1 MNNTS
6 FLFILTN
13 CVAVVNLLLVIYSSL
28 LIKKHDYIVV
38 RIISMTLSLVVYA
51 LGFCW
56 SSVIINVFTILRD
69 TYNDHVKKPKTAII
83 VFFCISGTLL
93 TILVNHIIAGNY
105 SSATLFS
112 MKYTY
117 YIPALSFI
125 VFTLCIFKAK
135 NAAQMKI
142 ATAIDILFWVIYDFQ
157 NFMIVNVI
165 QDLFLIFLPFI
176 EYYFEQIKKEFSV
189 SEIQTIGSIYS

>member
-38 RIISMTLSLVVYA
+38 RIISMTLNLVVYV

-69 TYNDHVKKPKTAII
+69 AYNDHAKKPKTAII
-83 VFFCISGTLL
+83 AFFCISGTLITVL
-93 TILVNHIIAGNY
+93 VKHILAGNF
-105 SSATLFS
+105 SSVTLFS
-112 MKYTY
+112 IKYTY

-125 VFTLCIFKAK
+125 VFTVCIFKAK

-142 ATAIDILFWVIYDFQ
+142 ATAIDILFWVVYDFQ

-165 QDLFLIFLPFI
+165 QDLFLIFLPVI
-176 EYYFEQIKKEFSV
+176 EYYLEKIKSDFSV
-189 SEIQTIGSIYS
+189 PEIQTLGRSYF